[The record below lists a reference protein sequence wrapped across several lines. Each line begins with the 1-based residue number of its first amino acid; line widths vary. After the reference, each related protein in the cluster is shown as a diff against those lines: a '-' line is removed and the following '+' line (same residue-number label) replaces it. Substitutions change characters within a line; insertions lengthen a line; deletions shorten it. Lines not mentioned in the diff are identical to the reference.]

1 MEKDQRNEDKLSGEI
16 EQIEIEYR
24 DVQNQAQQVIDILSN
39 PRTYDKILKTLSTEQ
54 TELHCTPHQPQERVS
69 DRKVPPEPPV
79 IKFRSY
85 YLPKSFFNRLSSERT
100 RYVCGSSS
108 RE

>member
-16 EQIEIEYR
+16 EQIEIEYS

-54 TELHCTPHQPQERVS
+54 TELHCTPPSATRESEWQES
-69 DRKVPPEPPV
+69 TTWTTC
-79 IKFRSY
+79 
-85 YLPKSFFNRLSSERT
+85 N
-100 RYVCGSSS
+100 
-108 RE
+108 